1 MNNTR
6 KIASFIFCCL
16 FPFWLVAQEITIK
29 GTVKDQDGLELP
41 GAAIV
46 IKGTNKGIA
55 TDGNGAFEIKA
66 HQGDILVF
74 STIGYAPKEVKVG
87 KERNLN
93 IVLSVDVLQLEGT
106 EVVAVAYGTTDK
118 KSFTGSM
125 ATIKAETIQA
135 KQSSDVAKT
144 LEGAVA
150 GVQIS
155 TSSGQP
161 GSNSAIRIRGIGSI
175 NASSAPLI
183 ILDGVPFEGT
193 LNAINNS
200 DIESVNV
207 LKDASSSAL
216 YGARGANGVVLITT
230 KSGSK
235 GRLSITLDSKLGFN
249 YRGIPEYDII
259 SSPGEYY
266 ETLWSA
272 LYNQNRYAQN
282 QADALAR
289 TNASQSLIN
298 NVGTGYNIYNVADD
312 QVVLSNGKLNPAATI
327 KYSDATTFNQWEKA
341 LFNNRVR
348 KEHNLSM
355 TKGTEYNSFYF
366 SFGYLGDEGY
376 NMNTYFNRYATRFS
390 YKGDITSWLKTNA
403 SSMITYT
410 EQQGSTE
417 DNGYDN
423 PFAWTRTI
431 APIYPIYEHDA
442 NGNRLNTYDY
452 GITRKFNANTNPVAT
467 QRENLNYNR
476 DYYFNQSL
484 SLDAKLLKNFTFS
497 VNGNFYANFYD
508 VNYFTT
514 PLGGAGKNYGGSA
527 TKYKSDNTV
536 LTFNQLLR
544 YNKNWDNYGI
554 EALLGHE
561 SYKKRFG
568 TIEGGKK
575 NFVDPY
581 NSEFNNA
588 AVLSSLT
595 SYTRRYFVEGYFGQ
609 INANY
614 QQKYYLSASLRR
626 DGSSVFAPE
635 NRWGTFWSVGASW
648 LLSEEKFLEKAKF
661 IDLIKLKLSY
671 GVQGNDELYLPGSY
685 SRSYV
690 PYMTLYSVSTNGNT
704 PGLVASYKGNRNI
717 TWEESGNL
725 NAGIE
730 LALFNNRLTL
740 EADYFIKKTNNLLF
754 DMPLPA
760 STGFSSEPRNVADMV
775 NRGFEFSLG
784 ITPIRTDKVEW
795 TISLNGLHYKNEITR
810 LPEELR
816 EKGLTRGYQIL
827 KEGGSIYDFYMVK
840 WGGVNPVNGDAQFY
854 VKNATTGEYELKGSA
869 DYDSTNSKQY
879 VGTSI
884 PDLQGGF
891 GTTLSAYNFDLAIQF
906 SYQFGGKFYDSQYA
920 NLMHSGDL
928 GRTWHTDIRN
938 RWTPENTTSDI
949 PRLEFAN
956 QKVLS
961 LSDRFIVSSNYL
973 SLRNVSLGYTFKQE
987 IVEKLGLTKL
997 RYYLTADN
1005 VYLWSKRQGL
1015 DPRTSLAGDNYD
1027 AVYSPIRTVSM
1038 GLTLNF

>member
-417 DNGYDN
+417 DDGYDN

-740 EADYFIKKTNNLLF
+740 EADYFIKKTNNMLF

>member
-327 KYSDATTFNQWEKA
+327 KYSDAATFNQWEKA
-341 LFNNRVR
+341 LFNSRVR

-376 NMNTYFNRYATRFS
+376 NMNTYFNRYATRFA
-390 YKGDITSWLKTNA
+390 YKGDITTWLKANA
-403 SSMITYT
+403 SSMLTYT
-410 EQQGSTE
+410 EQQGSNE
-417 DNGYDN
+417 SNSYDN
-423 PFAWTRTI
+423 PFSWTRTI

-452 GITRKFNANTNPVAT
+452 GITRKFNDNTNPVAT

-784 ITPIRTDKVEW
+784 VTPIRTDKVEW

-854 VKNATTGEYELKGSA
+854 IKNTTTGEYKLKGSA

-956 QKVLS
+956 QKLLS
-961 LSDRFIVSSNYL
+961 LSDRFMVSSNYL

-1015 DPRTSLAGDNYD
+1015 DPRTSLAGDNDD

>member
-442 NGNRLNTYDY
+442 NGNRLSTYDY
-452 GITRKFNANTNPVAT
+452 GITRKFNDNTNPVAT

-484 SLDAKLLKNFTFS
+484 SLDATLHKNLTLS
-497 VNGNFYANFYD
+497 ANGNFYANFYD

-514 PLGGAGKNYGGSA
+514 PLGGAGKNYGGAS
-527 TKYKSDNTV
+527 TKYKSDNIV

-544 YNKNWDNYGI
+544 YNKNWDDYGF
-554 EALLGHE
+554 EAFLGHE
-561 SYKKRFG
+561 TYLKRFG
-568 TIEGGKK
+568 TIEGSKK
-575 NFVDPY
+575 NFVDPR

-595 SYTRRYFVEGYFGQ
+595 SYSRRYFVEGYFGQ

-614 QQKYYLSASLRR
+614 KHKYYLSGSLRR

-661 IDLIKLKLSY
+661 VDLIKLKLSY
-671 GVQGNDELYLPGSY
+671 GVQGNDALYLPGGG
-685 SRSYV
+685 RSYV
-690 PYMTLYSVSTNGNT
+690 PYMTLYSVST
-704 PGLVASYKGNRNI
+704 NRNI

-775 NRGFEFSLG
+775 NKGFEFSLG
-784 ITPIRTDKVEW
+784 ITPIRTDNVQW

-854 VKNATTGEYELKGSA
+854 IKNTTTGEYKLKGSA

-961 LSDRFIVSSNYL
+961 LSDRFIVSSDYL
-973 SLRNVSLGYTFKQE
+973 SLRNVSLGYTFKQG

-1005 VYLWSKRQGL
+1005 VYLWSKRKGL
-1015 DPRTSLAGDNYD
+1015 DPRTSLAGSNDY

>member
-55 TDGNGAFEIKA
+55 TGGNGAFEIKA

-327 KYSDATTFNQWEKA
+327 KYSDAATFNQWEKA
-341 LFNNRVR
+341 LFNSRVR

-376 NMNTYFNRYATRFS
+376 NMNTYFNRYATRFA
-390 YKGDITSWLKTNA
+390 YKGDITTWLKANA
-403 SSMITYT
+403 SSMLTYT
-410 EQQGSTE
+410 EQQGSNE
-417 DNGYDN
+417 SNSYDN
-423 PFAWTRTI
+423 PFSWTRTI

-452 GITRKFNANTNPVAT
+452 GITRKFNDNTNPVAT

-784 ITPIRTDKVEW
+784 VTPIRTDKVEW

-854 VKNATTGEYELKGSA
+854 IKNTTTGEYKLKGSA

-956 QKVLS
+956 QKLLS
-961 LSDRFIVSSNYL
+961 LSDRFMVSSNYL

-1015 DPRTSLAGDNYD
+1015 DPRTSLAGDNDD

>member
-6 KIASFIFCCL
+6 KITSFIFCCL

-312 QVVLSNGKLNPAATI
+312 QVVLPNGKLNPAATI
-327 KYSDATTFNQWEKA
+327 KYSDAATFNQWEKA
-341 LFNNRVR
+341 LFNSRVR

-417 DNGYDN
+417 DDGYDN

-514 PLGGAGKNYGGSA
+514 PLGGAGKNYGGAS
-527 TKYKSDNTV
+527 TKYKSDNIV

-544 YNKNWDNYGI
+544 YNKNWDDYGF
-554 EALLGHE
+554 EAFLGHE
-561 SYKKRFG
+561 TYLKRFG
-568 TIEGGKK
+568 TIEGSKK
-575 NFVDPY
+575 NFVDPR

-595 SYTRRYFVEGYFGQ
+595 SYSRRYFVEGYFGQ

-614 QQKYYLSASLRR
+614 KHKYYLSGSLRR

-775 NRGFEFSLG
+775 NKGFEFSLG
-784 ITPIRTDKVEW
+784 VTPIRTDKVEW

-854 VKNATTGEYELKGSA
+854 IKNTTTGKYELKGSA

-891 GTTLSAYNFDLAIQF
+891 GTTLSAYNFDLAVQF

-956 QKVLS
+956 QKLLS
-961 LSDRFIVSSNYL
+961 LSDRFMVSSNYL

-1005 VYLWSKRQGL
+1005 VYLWSKRKGL
-1015 DPRTSLAGDNYD
+1015 DPRTSLAGSNDY

>member
-327 KYSDATTFNQWEKA
+327 KYSDAATFNQWEKA
-341 LFNNRVR
+341 LFNSRVR

-390 YKGDITSWLKTNA
+390 YKGDITTWLKANA

-452 GITRKFNANTNPVAT
+452 GITRKFNNNTNPVAT

-775 NRGFEFSLG
+775 NKGFEFSLG
-784 ITPIRTDKVEW
+784 VTPIRTDKVEW

-827 KEGGSIYDFYMVK
+827 REGGSIYDFYMVK

-854 VKNATTGEYELKGSA
+854 IKNTTTGEYKLKGSA

-956 QKVLS
+956 QKLLS
-961 LSDRFIVSSNYL
+961 LSDRFMVSSNYL

-1015 DPRTSLAGDNYD
+1015 DPRTSLAGDNDD

>member
-417 DNGYDN
+417 DDGYDN

>member
-327 KYSDATTFNQWEKA
+327 KYSDAATFNQWEKA
-341 LFNNRVR
+341 LFNSRVR

-452 GITRKFNANTNPVAT
+452 GITRKFNNNTNPVAT

-775 NRGFEFSLG
+775 NKGFEFSLG
-784 ITPIRTDKVEW
+784 VTPIRTDKVEW

-827 KEGGSIYDFYMVK
+827 REGGSIYDFYMVK

-854 VKNATTGEYELKGSA
+854 IKNTTTGEYKLKGSA

-961 LSDRFIVSSNYL
+961 LSDRFIVSSDYL
-973 SLRNVSLGYTFKQE
+973 SLRNVSLGYTFKQG

-1005 VYLWSKRQGL
+1005 VYLWSKRKGL
-1015 DPRTSLAGDNYD
+1015 DPRTSLAGDNDD

>member
-289 TNASQSLIN
+289 INASQSLIN

-312 QVVLSNGKLNPAATI
+312 QVVVSNGKLNPAATI

-417 DNGYDN
+417 DDGYDN

-442 NGNRLNTYDY
+442 NGNRLSTYDY

-514 PLGGAGKNYGGSA
+514 PLGGAGKNYGGAS
-527 TKYKSDNTV
+527 TKYKSDNIV

-544 YNKNWDNYGI
+544 YNKNWDDYGF

-561 SYKKRFG
+561 TYLKRFG
-568 TIEGGKK
+568 TIEGSKK
-575 NFVDPY
+575 NFVDPR

-614 QQKYYLSASLRR
+614 KHKYYLSASLRR

-854 VKNATTGEYELKGSA
+854 IKNTTTGKYELKGSA

-906 SYQFGGKFYDSQYA
+906 SYQFGGKFYDFQYA

>member
-1 MNNTR
+1 MDNTH
-6 KIASFIFCCL
+6 KIALFIFCWL
-16 FPFWLVAQEITIK
+16 FPFWLIAQEVTIK
-29 GTVKDQDGLELP
+29 GTVKDEDGLELP

-46 IKGTNKGIA
+46 IKGTAKGMA
-55 TDGNGAFEIKA
+55 TDWNGNFEMKA

-87 KERNLN
+87 KERTLH
-93 IVLSVDVLQLEGT
+93 IVLSADVQQLEGT

-125 ATIKAETIQA
+125 ATIKADAIQA
-135 KQSSDVAKT
+135 KQTTDVAKT

-161 GSNSAIRIRGIGSI
+161 GSSSSIRIRGIGSI
-175 NASSAPLI
+175 NASSDPLI

-235 GRLSITLDSKLGFN
+235 GRLSISVDSKLGFN
-249 YRGIPEYDII
+249 YRGIPEYDLI
-259 SSPGEYY
+259 SSPSEYY
-266 ETLWSA
+266 ETLWAS
-272 LYNQNRYAQN
+272 LYNQNLYAQR

-289 TNASQSLIN
+289 SNASQSLIN
-298 NVGTGYNIYNVADD
+298 NVGAGYNIYNVADD
-312 QVVLSNGKLNPAATI
+312 KVVLPTGKLNPAATI
-327 KYSDATTFNQWEKA
+327 KYSDAATFNQWEKA
-341 LFNNRVR
+341 LFNTRVR

-355 TKGTEYNSFYF
+355 TKGTEHNSFYF

-376 NMNTYFNRYATRFS
+376 NMNSYFNRYSTRFA
-390 YKGDITSWLKTNA
+390 YKGDITSWLKANA

-410 EQQGSTE
+410 EKQGSTE
-417 DNGYDN
+417 DGGYDN

-452 GITRKFNANTNPVAT
+452 GATRKFNDNTNPVAT
-467 QRENLNYNR
+467 QRENLNYSR

-484 SLDAKLLKNFTFS
+484 SLEAQLHKNLTFS

-514 PLGGAGKNYGGSA
+514 PLGGAGKNYGGAA
-527 TKYKSDNTV
+527 TKYKSDNIV
-536 LTFNQLLR
+536 MTFNQLLR
-544 YNKNWDNYGI
+544 YSKNWDNYGI
-554 EALLGHE
+554 EALFGHE
-561 SYKKRFG
+561 SYQKRFG
-568 TIEGGKK
+568 TIEGSKK
-575 NFVDPY
+575 NFVDPR

-609 INANY
+609 LNANY
-614 QQKYYLSASLRR
+614 NQKYYLSASLRR

-648 LLSEEKFLEKAKF
+648 LLSEEKFLEKVDF
-661 IDLIKLKLSY
+661 VDLVKLKLSY
-671 GVQGNDELYLPGSY
+671 GVQGNDELYLPGGG
-685 SRSYV
+685 RSYV

-730 LALFNNRLTL
+730 LAFFRNRLTL
-740 EADYFIKKTNNLLF
+740 EADYFVKKTNDLLF
-754 DMPLPA
+754 NMPLPA
-760 STGFSSEPRNVADMV
+760 STGFTSEPRNVADMV
-775 NRGFEFSLG
+775 NKGVEFSLAV
-784 ITPIRTDKVEW
+784 TPVRTDKVQW
-795 TISLNGLHYKNEITR
+795 TVSVNGLHYKNEITR

-816 EKGLTRGYQIL
+816 EKGLTRGYQTL

-840 WGGVNPVNGDAQFY
+840 WGGVNPTNGDAQFY
-854 VKNATTGEYELKGSA
+854 IKNATTGEYELKGSENYSS
-869 DYDSTNSKQY
+869 DSKQY
-879 VGTSI
+879 VGSSI

-891 GTTLSAYNFDLAIQF
+891 GTTLSAYNFDLAVQF
-906 SYQFGGKFYDSQYA
+906 SYQLGGKFYDYQYA
-920 NLMHSGDL
+920 GLMHSGDL
-928 GRTWHTDIRN
+928 GRTWHADIRN
-938 RWTPENTTSDI
+938 RWTPDNTTSDI

-956 QKVLS
+956 QKLLS
-961 LSDRFIVSSNYL
+961 LSDRFMVSSDYL
-973 SLRNVSLGYTFKQE
+973 SLRNISVGYTFTRE
-987 IVEKLGLTKL
+987 MVEKLGLTKL

-1005 VYLWSKRQGL
+1005 VYLWSHRKGL
-1015 DPRTSLAGDNYD
+1015 DPRTSLSGSNTA

-1038 GLTLNF
+1038 GLTLTF

>member
-55 TDGNGAFEIKA
+55 TGGNGAFEIKA

-327 KYSDATTFNQWEKA
+327 KYSDAATFNQWEKA
-341 LFNNRVR
+341 LFNSRVR

-376 NMNTYFNRYATRFS
+376 NMNTYFNRYATRFA
-390 YKGDITSWLKTNA
+390 YKGDITTWLKANA
-403 SSMITYT
+403 SSMLTYT
-410 EQQGSTE
+410 EQQGSNE
-417 DNGYDN
+417 SNSYDN
-423 PFAWTRTI
+423 PFSWTRTI

-452 GITRKFNANTNPVAT
+452 GITRKFNDNTNPVAT

-784 ITPIRTDKVEW
+784 VTPIRTDKVEW

-854 VKNATTGEYELKGSA
+854 IKNTTTGEYKLKGSA

-920 NLMHSGDL
+920 NLMHSGDW

-956 QKVLS
+956 QKLLS
-961 LSDRFIVSSNYL
+961 LSDRFMVSSNYL

-1015 DPRTSLAGDNYD
+1015 DPRTSLAGDNDD

>member
-6 KIASFIFCCL
+6 KITSFIFCCL

-327 KYSDATTFNQWEKA
+327 KYSDAATFNQWEKA

-417 DNGYDN
+417 DDGYDN

-442 NGNRLNTYDY
+442 NGNRLSTYDY

-775 NRGFEFSLG
+775 NKGFEFSLG
-784 ITPIRTDKVEW
+784 VTPIRTDKVEW

-854 VKNATTGEYELKGSA
+854 IKNTTTGKYELKGSA

-891 GTTLSAYNFDLAIQF
+891 GTTLSAYNFDLAVQF

-961 LSDRFIVSSNYL
+961 LSDRFIVSSDYL

>member
-74 STIGYAPKEVKVG
+74 STIGYAPTEVKVG

-327 KYSDATTFNQWEKA
+327 KYSDAATFNQWEKA
-341 LFNNRVR
+341 LFNSRVR

-452 GITRKFNANTNPVAT
+452 GITRKFNNNTNPVAT

-775 NRGFEFSLG
+775 NKGFEFSLG
-784 ITPIRTDKVEW
+784 VTPIRTDKVEW

-827 KEGGSIYDFYMVK
+827 REGGSIYDFYMVK

-854 VKNATTGEYELKGSA
+854 IKNTTTGEYKLKGSA

-956 QKVLS
+956 QKLLS
-961 LSDRFIVSSNYL
+961 LSDRFMVSSNYL

-1015 DPRTSLAGDNYD
+1015 DPRTSLAGDNDD

>member
-1 MNNTR
+1 MDNTH
-6 KIASFIFCCL
+6 KIASFIFCLL
-16 FPFWLVAQEITIK
+16 FPFWLIAQEVTIK

-46 IKGTNKGIA
+46 IKGTNKGMA
-55 TDGNGAFEIKA
+55 TDWNGNFEIKA

-87 KERNLN
+87 KEHNLN
-93 IVLSVDVLQLEGT
+93 IVLSVDVLELEGT

-135 KQSSDVAKT
+135 KQTTDVAKT

-161 GSNSAIRIRGIGSI
+161 GSSSAIRIRGIGSI
-175 NASSAPLI
+175 NASSSPLI

-259 SSPGEYY
+259 SSPAEYY

-272 LYNQNRYAQN
+272 LYNQNLYTQN

-289 TNASQSLIN
+289 SNASKSLIG
-298 NVGTGYNIYNVADD
+298 NVGSGYNIYNVADD
-312 QVVLSNGKLNPAATI
+312 QVVLPNGKLNPAASI
-327 KYSDATTFNQWEKA
+327 KYSDAATFNQWEKA

-348 KEHNLSM
+348 KEYNLSM
-355 TKGTEYNSFYF
+355 TKGTEHNSFYF

-410 EQQGSTE
+410 EKQGSTE

-442 NGNRLNTYDY
+442 NGNRLSTYDY
-452 GITRKFNANTNPVAT
+452 GITRKFNDNTNPVAT

-484 SLDAKLLKNFTFS
+484 SLDNI
-497 VNGNFYANFYD
+497 
-508 VNYFTT
+508 
-514 PLGGAGKNYGGSA
+514 
-527 TKYKSDNTV
+527 V

-544 YNKNWDNYGI
+544 YNKNWDDYGF
-554 EALLGHE
+554 EAFLGHE
-561 SYKKRFG
+561 TYLKRFG
-568 TIEGGKK
+568 TIEGSKK
-575 NFVDPY
+575 NFVDPR

-595 SYTRRYFVEGYFGQ
+595 SYSRRYFVEGYFGQ

-614 QQKYYLSASLRR
+614 KHKYYLSGSLRR

-661 IDLIKLKLSY
+661 VDLIKLKLSY
-671 GVQGNDELYLPGSY
+671 GVQGNDALYLPGGG
-685 SRSYV
+685 RSYV

-704 PGLVASYKGNRNI
+704 PGLEASYKGNRNI

-730 LALFNNRLTL
+730 LGFFRNRLTL
-740 EADYFIKKTNNLLF
+740 EADYFIKKTKDLLF
-754 DMPLPA
+754 NMPLPA
-760 STGFSSEPRNVADMV
+760 STGFSSEPRNVADMM
-775 NRGFEFSLG
+775 NKGFEFSIG
-784 ITPIRTDKVEW
+784 ITPVRTDNVQW

-816 EKGLTRGYQIL
+816 EKGLTRGYQTL

-840 WGGVNPVNGDAQFY
+840 WGGVNPANGDAQFY

-869 DYDSTNSKQY
+869 DYDSSSKQY

-891 GTTLSAYNFDLAIQF
+891 GTTLSAYNFDLAVQF

-956 QKVLS
+956 QKMLS
-961 LSDRFIVSSNYL
+961 LSDRFIVSSDYL
-973 SLRNVSLGYTFKQE
+973 SLRNVSLGYTFKQG

-1005 VYLWSKRQGL
+1005 VYLWSKRKGL
-1015 DPRTSLAGDNYD
+1015 DPRTSLAGDNDD
-1027 AVYSPIRTVSM
+1027 AVYSPIRTISM

>member
-327 KYSDATTFNQWEKA
+327 KYSDAATFNQWEKA
-341 LFNNRVR
+341 LFNSRVR

-376 NMNTYFNRYATRFS
+376 NMNTYFNRYATRFA
-390 YKGDITSWLKTNA
+390 YKGDITTWLKANA
-403 SSMITYT
+403 SSMLTYT
-410 EQQGSTE
+410 EQQGSNE
-417 DNGYDN
+417 SNSYDN
-423 PFAWTRTI
+423 PFSWTRTI

-452 GITRKFNANTNPVAT
+452 GITRKFNDNTNPVAT

-775 NRGFEFSLG
+775 NKGFEFSLG
-784 ITPIRTDKVEW
+784 VTPIRTDKVEW

-854 VKNATTGEYELKGSA
+854 IKNTTTGEYKLKGSA

-956 QKVLS
+956 QKLLS
-961 LSDRFIVSSNYL
+961 LSDRFMVSSNYL

-1015 DPRTSLAGDNYD
+1015 DPRTSLAGDNDD

>member
-327 KYSDATTFNQWEKA
+327 KYSDAATFNQWEKA
-341 LFNNRVR
+341 LFNSRVR

-390 YKGDITSWLKTNA
+390 YKGDITTWLKANA

-452 GITRKFNANTNPVAT
+452 GITRKFNNNTNPVAT

-775 NRGFEFSLG
+775 NKGFEFSLG
-784 ITPIRTDKVEW
+784 VTPIRTDKVEW

-854 VKNATTGEYELKGSA
+854 IKNTATGEYELKGSA

-956 QKVLS
+956 QKLLS
-961 LSDRFIVSSNYL
+961 LSDRFMVSSNYL

-1005 VYLWSKRQGL
+1005 VYLWSKRKGL
-1015 DPRTSLAGDNYD
+1015 DPRTSLAGDNDD

>member
-327 KYSDATTFNQWEKA
+327 KYSDAATFNQWEKA
-341 LFNNRVR
+341 LFNSRVR

-452 GITRKFNANTNPVAT
+452 GITRKFNNNTNPVAT

-775 NRGFEFSLG
+775 NKGFEFSLG
-784 ITPIRTDKVEW
+784 VTPIRTDKVEW

-827 KEGGSIYDFYMVK
+827 REGGSIYDFYMVK

-854 VKNATTGEYELKGSA
+854 IKNTTTGEYKLKGSA

-956 QKVLS
+956 QKLLS
-961 LSDRFIVSSNYL
+961 LSDRFMVSSNYL

-1015 DPRTSLAGDNYD
+1015 DPRTSLAGDNDD